1 MEDDSETGCAK
12 DNGNLND
19 KDDAV
24 GKNGDIESK
33 CTRKNGN
40 LNDAI
45 NEFSNVVRNKNQEGS
60 PELVDKDT
68 DNLSAAYEEL
78 DIAANYWDVIT
89 PKDREEIDKDFF
101 IEGSSRQTSKAMDTK
116 EYNVFLSD
124 EE

>member
-45 NEFSNVVRNKNQEGS
+45 NEFSNVVRDKNQEGS
-60 PELVDKDT
+60 PEVVDKDT

-78 DIAANYWDVIT
+78 DIAANYWVVTRHYGQGQKKFIKISLL
-89 PKDREEIDKDFF
+89 KDL
-101 IEGSSRQTSKAMDTK
+101 
-116 EYNVFLSD
+116 VD
-124 EE
+124 ELQKQWIPRNIMYF